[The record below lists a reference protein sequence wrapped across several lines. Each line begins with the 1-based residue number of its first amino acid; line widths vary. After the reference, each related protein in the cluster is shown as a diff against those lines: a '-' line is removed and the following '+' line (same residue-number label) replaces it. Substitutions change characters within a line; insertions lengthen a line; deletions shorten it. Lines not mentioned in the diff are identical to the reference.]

1 MRINRGGGVG
11 KGEERRPETRKEC
24 REEGKGKRKEKKVRC
39 FCVMIPL
46 FCFTYIQQGF
56 FLLETCFK
64 HWWYFMGMIYTGK
77 NSAARVFFCFS
88 PKILFFLPSY
98 FTLLIRDYLRGE
110 KKQGCCT
117 YVAEKEADFAY
128 FLFSHPN
135 IGAGSW
141 DLRDP
146 LLVCPR
152 RKKKDSDTQMISRI
166 FPEIVICL
174 DCV

>member
-77 NSAARVFFCFS
+77 NSAARVFFLLFPENTFFS
-88 PKILFFLPSY
+88 SLLLYLAHQGLPPRGKKAR
-98 FTLLIRDYLRGE
+98 LLYVRSRKGSRFCLLPVLSSQFWRWKLGFAGPLTCMSKE
-110 KKQGCCT
+110 KK
-117 YVAEKEADFAY
+117 ER
-128 FLFSHPN
+128 
-135 IGAGSW
+135 
-141 DLRDP
+141 LRHAND
-146 LLVCPR
+146 
-152 RKKKDSDTQMISRI
+152 
-166 FPEIVICL
+166 
-174 DCV
+174 